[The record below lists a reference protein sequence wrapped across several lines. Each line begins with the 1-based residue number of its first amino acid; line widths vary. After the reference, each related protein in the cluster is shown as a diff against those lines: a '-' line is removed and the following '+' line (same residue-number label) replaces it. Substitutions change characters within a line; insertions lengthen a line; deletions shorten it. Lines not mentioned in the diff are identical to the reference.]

1 MTTARRGTLH
11 KLALAGALVAAAAA
25 PLSLAIP
32 AHAASSSGC
41 IVNPQKPVHAGFN
54 SAGVKLVRFEVKI
67 FCNPNRTVE
76 VQQLR
81 YEEDWGNW
89 LFSDPDDSLGSRT
102 FTRTFPPNV
111 GTITVS
117 STRTLP
123 NTEDGNEE
131 IYQKTRFRVS
141 SGGVTSPWTSY
152 QRTAYVSMPN

>member
-1 MTTARRGTLH
+1 MATARRQTMR
-11 KLALAGALVAAAAA
+11 KLALAGALVAATAA
-25 PLSLAIP
+25 PLTLALP
-32 AHAASSSGC
+32 AEAATSSGC
-41 IVNPQKPVHAGFN
+41 TVSPQKPVHAGFN
-54 SAGVKLVRFEVKI
+54 SSGVKLVRFDVKI
-67 FCNPNRTVE
+67 VCDPNRTVE

-89 LFSDPDDSLGSRT
+89 LFSDPDDGLGSRT
-102 FTRTFPPNV
+102 FTRAFPPNV
-111 GTITVS
+111 GTITVG

-131 IYQKTRFRVS
+131 IYQKTRFRVT